1 MSHLE
6 SSVSKKG
13 RVTML
18 YEFLQVFEQTNY
30 MQVIISMLH
39 MQQNINC
46 ISLKFWLQDSDIKQK
61 TQTTVLEASIFYR
74 CKTMLLKWEL
84 YKVLTLLTIYFSS
97 EWKGKNL
104 ATLSHQRLM
113 LQLDYFLSNWISWHK
128 NCQETIW
135 NIKVTIAY
143 GNWKLKTQ

>member
-1 MSHLE
+1 ME

-13 RVTML
+13 RVTTL

-74 CKTMLLKWEL
+74 CKTMLLKWI
-84 YKVLTLLTIYFSS
+84 V
-97 EWKGKNL
+97 
-104 ATLSHQRLM
+104 
-113 LQLDYFLSNWISWHK
+113 
-128 NCQETIW
+128 
-135 NIKVTIAY
+135 
-143 GNWKLKTQ
+143 